1 MGLPLFNK
9 VFEHNFI
16 HKLWIGNNNSMEA
29 FYSSIFIIIFFCV
42 FDTHTHTHS
51 ETCACNWNRVKQ
63 SNTIIDF
70 INKIKYSKTNIVAM
84 YVFVCCCCERWH
96 RKTNNRRIYL
106 IGKFCTHAKRSKE
119 FICWLRFTERSS
131 LITTTMYQLAII
143 SLIT

>member
-1 MGLPLFNK
+1 MNRKQQLG
-9 VFEHNFI
+9 
-16 HKLWIGNNNSMEA
+16 MEA
-29 FYSSIFIIIFFCV
+29 FYSSIFIIICFCV

-70 INKIKYSKTNIVAM
+70 INKIKYSKTNIVQCM
-84 YVFVCCCCERWH
+84 CLCVVVVRGDIE
-96 RKTNNRRIYL
+96 KQIMRRIYL
-106 IGKFCTHAKRSKE
+106 IGKFCTCAKRSKE